1 MTTMST
7 TRPLAFATP
16 RELGFCPERIS
27 RVDALVRHWT
37 TKPDAPWPAASL
49 AVGRRGR
56 LLEPIC
62 HGRRGP
68 EPDAEPVR
76 PDDLFLIASLTK
88 PITYLGGML
97 MVERGLLGL
106 SEPVIERLP
115 EFAPHGKAATL
126 VQHLFTHTSGL
137 PDMLPNNRELRRQQ
151 APLDAFLRHVCEDT
165 APLFPPGS
173 GFQYQSMGTLVAAE
187 LTQRASGLALPEL
200 LRRELFAPLGLNA
213 TGLGAAGLDER
224 RIVRVRTPPDQE
236 PSWDWN
242 SPYWRQL
249 GAPWGGMFST
259 PGEYA
264 ALCQLMLNGGRWR
277 QNQIV
282 APATIRMMMTNRLDD
297 LPNVPEA
304 QRRTKAWGLGWQM
317 NHPTGVDCLC
327 DLLGP
332 DAFGH
337 IGATGTIVWCD
348 PRSGTYCV
356 LFTSAPRDE
365 APGRLVT
372 VANAVAAAL
381 VDDPPQPEHEP

>member
-1 MTTMST
+1 MAEHASC
-7 TRPLAFATP
+7 PLPVATP
-16 RELGFCPERIS
+16 RELGFCPERIA
-27 RVDALVRHWT
+27 RVDSLVRRWT
-37 TKPDAPWPAASL
+37 TGTDAPWPAASL
-49 AVGRRGR
+49 AIGRRGR

-68 EPDAEPVR
+68 EPDAEAVR
-76 PDDLFLIASLTK
+76 LDDMFLIASLTK
-88 PITYLGGML
+88 PITYLAGML

-106 SEPVIERLP
+106 SEPVVERLP
-115 EFAPHGKAATL
+115 EFAPHGKSATL

-151 APLDAFLRHVCEDT
+151 APLERFLQHVCADT
-165 APLFPPGS
+165 APLFPPGA

-187 LTQRASGLALPEL
+187 LAQRASGFALPEL
-200 LRRELFAPLGLNA
+200 LRRELFAPLGLRA
-213 TGLGAAGLDER
+213 TGLGAERLDER
-224 RIVRVRTPPDQE
+224 RIVRVRTPLDQE
-236 PSWDWN
+236 PSWNWN
-242 SPYWRQL
+242 SAYWRRL

-259 PGEYA
+259 PCEYA

-277 QNQIV
+277 ENQIV
-282 APATIRMMMTNRLDD
+282 APATVRMMTTNRLDD

-337 IGATGTIVWCD
+337 IGATGTLVWCD
-348 PRSGTYCV
+348 PRSEAYCV
-356 LFTSAPRDE
+356 IFTSAPRDE
-365 APGRLVT
+365 APGRLVA
-372 VANAVAAAL
+372 VANAVAASL
-381 VDDPPQPEHEP
+381 IDDPPLKEPKP

>member
-1 MTTMST
+1 MNHHG
-7 TRPLAFATP
+7 PLRLAKP
-16 RELGFCPERIS
+16 RELGFCPDRMS
-27 RVDALVRHWT
+27 VVDALVRNWT
-37 TKPDAPWPAASL
+37 SGPNPPWPAASL
-49 AVGRRGR
+49 AVGRGGR

-62 HGRRGP
+62 HGRRGS

-88 PITYLGGML
+88 PITYLAGML
-97 MVERGLLGL
+97 LVERGLLGL
-106 SEPVIERLP
+106 SEPVVERLP
-115 EFAPHGKAATL
+115 EFAAHGKASTL

-151 APLDAFLRHVCEDT
+151 APLEQFLRHVCEDT
-165 APLFPPGS
+165 APLFPPGA

-187 LTQRASGLALPEL
+187 LTRRASGIDLPEL
-200 LRRELFAPLGLNA
+200 MRRELFTPLGLDS
-213 TGLGAAGLDER
+213 TGLGSAGLDER
-224 RIVRVRTPPDQE
+224 RIVRVRTPADQE
-236 PSWDWN
+236 PAWDWN
-242 SPYWRQL
+242 SGYWRRL

-259 PGEYA
+259 PSEYA
-264 ALCQLMLNGGRWR
+264 ALCHVMVNGGRWGK
-277 QNQIV
+277 NQI
-282 APATIRMMMTNRLDD
+282 ASPAMVRMMTTNRLDD

-332 DAFGH
+332 NAFGH

-348 PRSGTYCV
+348 PRSATYCV

-365 APGRLVT
+365 APGRLVA

-381 VDDPPQPEHEP
+381 VDDPPLQEHET